1 LPGKF
6 FIMSSKTFC
15 IRRPFDFATVTYT
28 VTLVLLVPTL
38 LKGFLSLHLADGTY
52 DFAVAQRYLS
62 GDRIYQDFDEWRTP
76 LSIYWNAMLLQLL
89 PRSVAVISLATLL
102 SCLIMTG
109 LLTFVVYRETA
120 GSAAL
125 TALFFYSTMYMGVYH
140 WPRSSYSWN
149 AVLLSAFA
157 VAVLVNSSAWAD
169 DRVRGNALW
178 TFSLIGLLL
187 GTAVGVKQNIGI
199 WMIVAFLGWT
209 VSRGVLSIDF
219 SLRRMAC
226 QAFALAFGAC
236 VVPAALVVGFYLQGS
251 LGDFIKIFT
260 EKPKLYLEQ
269 MSIPYFGD
277 APIPQSVRS
286 LPNWVLERLVLVL
299 LLGGFLV
306 SVLCVVVLLSRR
318 WTGPKGALGWCTA
331 ENVDSR
337 LGFWAILYIASF
349 LSIFPSA
356 DYFHVAM
363 GLPLCLAPLCV
374 FLGRVSGPASAP
386 WVRHLV
392 RRISTGACLVYSS
405 AMLVALANFTFQFV
419 AGNMVLVREF
429 PAQGMIATSETVTFI
444 AKVREAV
451 IRNVQ
456 SDDRLLIA
464 HPYACFL
471 YPFLGLRNPTP
482 FEYFHYGVLSRPQIL
497 SVVSALDAGE
507 IKALLI
513 EAPGSGSNPFQ
524 VLYGYATRKMELRAT
539 INLANGFHLFVRR

>member
-1 LPGKF
+1 
-6 FIMSSKTFC
+6 MSSKTSC
-15 IRRPFDFATVTYT
+15 IRRPFDFATVTYS
-28 VTLVLLVPTL
+28 VTFLLLVPTL
-38 LKGFLSLHLADGTY
+38 LKGFLSLDLADGTY
-52 DFAVAQRYLS
+52 DFSVAQRYLS

-102 SCLIMTG
+102 SCLIMAG
-109 LLTFVVYRETA
+109 LLAFVVYRETS
-120 GSAAL
+120 GSGTL

-169 DRVRGNALW
+169 GRVKGNALW
-178 TFSLIGLLL
+178 TFGLIGLLL

-199 WMIVAFLGWT
+199 WMIVALLGWT
-209 VSRGVLSIDF
+209 VFRGVVTIDF
-219 SLRRMAC
+219 SLWRMAY
-226 QAFALAFGAC
+226 QALALVLGAC
-236 VVPAALVVGFYLQGS
+236 VVPAAIVVSFYLQGS

-269 MSIPYFGD
+269 MSAPYFGD
-277 APIPQSVRS
+277 AGIPQSVRA

-318 WTGPKGALGWCTA
+318 WTVLKGTHARCAA

-349 LSIFPSA
+349 LSLFPRP

-363 GLPLCLAPLCV
+363 GLPLCLAPLCIFV
-374 FLGRVSGPASAP
+374 SCVSGPASAP

-392 RRISTGACLVYSS
+392 RRISTGACLVYSF
-405 AMLVALANFTFQFV
+405 AMLIALANFTFQFV
-419 AGNMVLVREF
+419 EGKRVVFREF
-429 PAQGMIATSETVTFI
+429 PARGMIATSETVTFI
-444 AKVREAV
+444 EKVRDTV
-451 IRNVQ
+451 VQ
-456 SDDRLLIA
+456 NFHPDDRLVIA

-471 YPFLGLRNPTP
+471 YPFLGMRNPTP
-482 FEYFHYGVLSRPQIL
+482 FEYFYYDVLSRPQIL

-507 IKALLI
+507 IKGLLI
-513 EAPGSGSNPFQ
+513 DVDERGSRSDPFQ
-524 VLYGYATRKMELRAT
+524 VLLGYATRKMELRAT
-539 INLANGFHLFVRR
+539 INRFNRFHLFVSR